1 MPLHVCMLV
10 YNDFRND
17 ARVLKEARTLTE
29 AGHRVTLVAMEG
41 PGLARRERVAG
52 FEVVR
57 VPRAIAL
64 TPWDRLPPLE
74 SACRAPASKP
84 PSTGAKAGGGAT
96 AGGEVK
102 AEVKAELKLAV
113 DGASVR
119 PSLARRAVHRLRGL
133 MAKAKGAGKR
143 TLRRALSPL
152 RGGARFR
159 ALAHY
164 AGEVLAQDP
173 PDVVHAHDL
182 NTLWAGDRL
191 AQRFGARLVYDSHEL
206 FVERNSQPPLTRLE
220 RHGWARLERR
230 LIVRCDAVITVNVS
244 IAQELSKRY
253 GVPTPEVVLNAP
265 VHHEPSP
272 GDRTLLRE
280 ALGLGAGQRVMV
292 YAGALTFN
300 RGLEPL
306 IQSLSLLPQWMLVL
320 MGPGK
325 AEFREGLV
333 KVAREAGVESRLRF
347 YGPVE
352 PDEVVRWLSGAD
364 LGAAPIRNVCLSYYL
379 CLPNKLF
386 EYMLAGLPMI
396 ASDLPEMKRVVLG
409 RGVGRVFDPEDPKAI
424 ARAVE
429 SVFADGSEV
438 EAMRRRALEAGREM
452 NWAAQEQVLRGIYER
467 LDEARAGESGAKHRA
482 GASAQ

>member
-1 MPLHVCMLV
+1 MLV

-29 AGHRVTLVAMEG
+29 AGHRVTLVAVEG
-41 PGLARRERVAG
+41 PGLAHRERVAG
-52 FEVVR
+52 FDVVR

-74 SACRAPASKP
+74 SACKVAASK
-84 PSTGAKAGGGAT
+84 SAGANASDVAPGEAGGP
-96 AGGEVK
+96 
-102 AEVKAELKLAV
+102 
-113 DGASVR
+113 R
-119 PSLARRAVHRLRGL
+119 PPLARRVVNRLRGL
-133 MAKAKGAGKR
+133 ATKVKGLAKR
-143 TLRRALSPL
+143 VLRRPMSPL
-152 RGGARFR
+152 RGRARFR

-164 AGEVLAQDP
+164 AGLVLEQDP

-191 AQRFGARLVYDSHEL
+191 ARRFGARLVYDSHEL

-220 RHGWARLERR
+220 RYGWARLERR
-230 LIVRCDAVITVNVS
+230 LIKRCDAVITVNVS

-253 GVPTPEVVLNAP
+253 SVAQPEVVLNAP

-280 ALGLGAGQRVMV
+280 ALGLEAGQRLMV

-306 IQSLSLLPQWMLVL
+306 IRSLALLPGWVLVL

-325 AEFREGLV
+325 AEFREGLER
-333 KVAREAGVESRLRF
+333 VALEAGVGSRLRF

-386 EYMLAGLPMI
+386 EYMMAGLPMI

-409 RGVGRVFDPEDPKAI
+409 LGVGRVFDPEDPGAI

-429 SVFADGSEV
+429 SVFADEREV
-438 EAMRRRALEAGREM
+438 AEMRRRALEGGREM
-452 NWAAQEQVLRGIYER
+452 NWAAQERVLRKIYER
-467 LDEARAGESGAKHRA
+467 LEALRSGAR
-482 GASAQ
+482 GR